1 MAPASGR
8 VRGWAPV
15 ATTAPSNTQPVAV
28 VELEGVARHVEGRGH
43 VPEPQIE
50 AEGVDLL
57 GIAQSDPV
65 EAPGAGQKLLRQR
78 RAVVG
83 LVRLGAD
90 QDDPTVVALGAQRLG
105 RPQPGQRCADNGDR
119 RVRIEHHERP
129 KTNGPRR
136 SGGAVDE
143 TTRPS
148 GARPADAGRAPPSAV
163 TPMG

>member
-1 MAPASGR
+1 MAPRIGKGAG
-8 VRGWAPV
+8 VGTGGYDGAV
-15 ATTAPSNTQPVAV
+15 EYQPVAV
-28 VELEGVARHVEGRGH
+28 VELEGVARHVQGRGH
-43 VPEPQIE
+43 MPEPQIE
-50 AEGVDLL
+50 AESVDLL

-65 EAPGAGQKLLRQR
+65 EAPGPGQKLLRQR

-148 GARPADAGRAPPSAV
+148 GARRPMPDAPRLRR
-163 TPMG
+163 